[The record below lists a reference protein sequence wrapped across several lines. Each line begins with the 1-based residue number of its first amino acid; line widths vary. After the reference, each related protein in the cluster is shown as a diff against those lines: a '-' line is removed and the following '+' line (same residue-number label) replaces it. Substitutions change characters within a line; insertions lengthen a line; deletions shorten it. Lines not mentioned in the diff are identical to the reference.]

1 MGLRELLCLLPSR
14 LSVCLSYNETTK
26 FPFLSSNAHTV
37 SLYIF
42 HFIWI
47 QNRSR
52 ETEHTIYSAQIYTR
66 CDPSRTMYYHH
77 VLSLAHSISL
87 QRYRASESDDLLKIQ
102 QERANDLLKFQQE
115 RERERELLKMAHHH
129 HYDND
134 DTKSSSAT
142 RTSSASSL
150 TSLGSGRLE
159 RVNSSPAPLV
169 PALRVGQANAA
180 GKTLKRSVS
189 FNTTLSIRE
198 FNKVSGVRL
207 YGVVVV
213 VVCGVGGGR
222 LCGSVRQ

>member
-1 MGLRELLCLLPSR
+1 MTYS
-14 LSVCLSYNETTK
+14 K
-26 FPFLSSNAHTV
+26 SS
-37 SLYIF
+37 
-42 HFIWI
+42 
-47 QNRSR
+47 
-52 ETEHTIYSAQIYTR
+52 
-66 CDPSRTMYYHH
+66 
-77 VLSLAHSISL
+77 
-87 QRYRASESDDLLKIQ
+87 K
-102 QERANDLLKFQQE
+102 

-213 VVCGVGGGR
+213 VVCGGGGGR